1 MIVTFYLIGYVDYE
15 SGPYKITFPAGLT
28 RMSFNISIFDDDVLE
43 DNENFT
49 LTINTES
56 LPDGIIIDSPSRVV
70 MIIRN
75 DDSKCVK

>member
-1 MIVTFYLIGYVDYE
+1 
-15 SGPYKITFPAGLT
+15 
-28 RMSFNISIFDDDVLE
+28 MSFNISIFDDDVLE

-56 LPDGIIIDSPSRVV
+56 LPDGIIIDNPSTVV

-75 DDSKCVK
+75 DDSKCTK